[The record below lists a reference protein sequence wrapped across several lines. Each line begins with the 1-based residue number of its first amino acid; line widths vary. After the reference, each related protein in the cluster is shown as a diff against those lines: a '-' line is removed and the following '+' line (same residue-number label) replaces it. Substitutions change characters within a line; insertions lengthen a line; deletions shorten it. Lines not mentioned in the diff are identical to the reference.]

1 MVLGVSKWLGDRINM
16 KENHVRIAF
25 VILFL
30 FAGIG
35 ILAYLITWLSMI
47 LANRN

>member
-1 MVLGVSKWLGDRINM
+1 MILGVSKWLGNRVNM
-16 KENHVRIAF
+16 KESHVRIAF

-35 ILAYLITWLSMI
+35 ILAYLISWLFMI
-47 LANRN
+47 LASKN